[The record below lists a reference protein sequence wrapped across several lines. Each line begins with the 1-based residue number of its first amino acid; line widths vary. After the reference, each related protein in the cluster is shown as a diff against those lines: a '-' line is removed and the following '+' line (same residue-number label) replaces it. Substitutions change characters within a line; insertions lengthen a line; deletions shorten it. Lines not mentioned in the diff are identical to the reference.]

1 MLNVILFFLRIEKYK
16 VASCAKKRGVSIFVL
31 LIFNFNRKHNIAY
44 YYLTMGNLN
53 IEVKEEMK

>member
-1 MLNVILFFLRIEKYK
+1 MWFYFFLDK
-16 VASCAKKRGVSIFVL
+16 IFV
-31 LIFNFNRKHNIAY
+31 FNRKDNIAY